1 MNTKNPFLFHLRT
14 PGSKVIKTFSC
25 STQLSMNCLLLISVK
40 LPTIVD
46 ISTFISR
53 KNSILG
59 LFEPEKCSISW
70 YFYI

>member
-1 MNTKNPFLFHLRT
+1 MSYKVNIKYPFLFHLRT
-14 PGSKVIKTFSC
+14 PGSNVIKTKSC

-46 ISTFISR
+46 TSTFISR

-59 LFEPEKCSISW
+59 LFEPEKC
-70 YFYI
+70 